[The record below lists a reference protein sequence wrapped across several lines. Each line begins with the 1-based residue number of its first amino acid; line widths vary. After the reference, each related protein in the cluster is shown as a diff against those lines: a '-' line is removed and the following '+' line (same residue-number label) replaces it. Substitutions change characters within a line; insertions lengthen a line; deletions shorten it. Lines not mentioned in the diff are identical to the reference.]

1 MVARL
6 WHGRQEA
13 NIFQYAI
20 HSLRSGWEA
29 EPWRDLYMEIRE
41 VDGRVSNCPGLPIGP
56 NPDQALAI
64 SVRLKSSPV
73 KSSGMPATDATAYD
87 IQSPKF
93 KSAG

>member
-20 HSLRSGWEA
+20 QSLRSGWEA
-29 EPWRDLYMEIRE
+29 EALRDLYIEIRE
-41 VDGRVSNCPGLPIGP
+41 VDDRRSRCLVCPLAL
-56 NPDQALAI
+56 NSDQALAI

-73 KSSGMPATDATAYD
+73 KSSGMPATDATAYA

-93 KSAG
+93 KAAG